1 MKLDILKRI
10 EEVLELGYE
19 VSREVLGRARDGA
32 RELGEKGALKLE
44 IMQLERQSTRL
55 LAQLGAEVYYAFTKK
70 NQITVSKKT
79 RGVKNIVTDIKQ
91 IEERIADKK
100 ISQRVID
107 KCIDLGINFLDT
119 ANIYGNGESEIHIG
133 EALKG
138 KRNDVL
144 IATKFN
150 LTNLNGESPKSRIQK
165 NIEESLRKLQTDV
178 IDLYQIH
185 FVPNDIPHE
194 EYLEPLNELIVE
206 GKVRH
211 LGECNYSSWRHAD
224 TTRIADSHGWSNFV
238 SSQNNYS
245 LMHRHA
251 ELELLPY
258 CTEHKV
264 GFLPYFPLAGGWL
277 TGKYASGS
285 EVPQSARR
293 MVGQLQ
299 NDSASQSVLGKL
311 DAFASE
317 HEKTLVD
324 LAFAWLLAHPAVS
337 SVIAGAMTE
346 EQVISNAN
354 AANWILD
361 REQRDQVDEIAYWEG
376 SDEDIERFGMGPD
389 VPSAPPR

>member
-1 MKLDILKRI
+1 
-10 EEVLELGYE
+10 
-19 VSREVLGRARDGA
+19 
-32 RELGEKGALKLE
+32 
-44 IMQLERQSTRL
+44 MQYR
-55 LAQLGAEVYYAFTKK
+55 QLGNTDL
-70 NQITVSKKT
+70 NVSVIGLGT
-79 RGVKNIVTDIKQ
+79 NNFGNPS
-91 IEERIADKK
+91 RIADKK

-119 ANIYGNGESEIHIG
+119 ANIYGNGESEVHIG

-277 TGKYASGS
+277 TGKYASGN
-285 EVPQSARR
+285 EVPQSARK

>member
-1 MKLDILKRI
+1 
-10 EEVLELGYE
+10 
-19 VSREVLGRARDGA
+19 
-32 RELGEKGALKLE
+32 
-44 IMQLERQSTRL
+44 MQYR
-55 LAQLGAEVYYAFTKK
+55 QLGNTDL
-70 NQITVSKKT
+70 NVSVIGLGT
-79 RGVKNIVTDIKQ
+79 NNFGNPS
-91 IEERIADKK
+91 RIADKK

-119 ANIYGNGESEIHIG
+119 ANIYGNGESEVHIG

-277 TGKYASGS
+277 TGKYASGN

-361 REQRDQVDEIAYWEG
+361 REQRDRVDEIAYWEG

>member
-1 MKLDILKRI
+1 M
-10 EEVLELGYE
+10 
-19 VSREVLGRARDGA
+19 
-32 RELGEKGALKLE
+32 
-44 IMQLERQSTRL
+44 
-55 LAQLGAEVYYAFTKK
+55 
-70 NQITVSKKT
+70 
-79 RGVKNIVTDIKQ
+79 
-91 IEERIADKK
+91 
-100 ISQRVID
+100 
-107 KCIDLGINFLDT
+107 
-119 ANIYGNGESEIHIG
+119 
-133 EALKG
+133 
-138 KRNDVL
+138 
-144 IATKFN
+144 
-150 LTNLNGESPKSRIQK
+150 
-165 NIEESLRKLQTDV
+165 
-178 IDLYQIH
+178 
-185 FVPNDIPHE
+185 
-194 EYLEPLNELIVE
+194 VE

-277 TGKYASGS
+277 TGKYASGN